1 MSSIKFSANHV
12 AGLTPRPAA
21 YIDYDPDL
29 PGFGVRIAPRGTR
42 SWIVEFRPNGG
53 GRKQPT
59 QRMTIGH
66 ESSLSLAKA
75 REKARTIL
83 AEVRLGGDPA
93 RERKDRREAVTV
105 AELADLFMTE
115 EVRPLKKPSTAA
127 LYDRY
132 FRVHVKPAL
141 GTRKARDIT
150 RSDIARLH
158 RKIGEIGK
166 PTANRVVVLISGM
179 FTWAAKAGTVPEGPN
194 PARGV
199 SRFKEE
205 GRERF
210 LSADELARLGDALR
224 EAETVGLPWDTD
236 EALPAPKHLAK
247 PENRRTIVSPFATAA
262 IRLLLFTGCR
272 LREILHLRWDAVDFD
287 RGVLALPDSKTG
299 KKLVMLAAPAL
310 AVLSALPRL
319 GSRVIPGTDPDRPR
333 HDLHKPWRAVAKRAG
348 LIGLRIH
355 DLRHSFASVGVASNL
370 GLPILGKLL
379 GHRAVETTAKYA
391 HVANDPLR
399 RAADT
404 IAEAI
409 AVGLGEK
416 RGAGAEVVPFAVT
429 PKR

>member
-1 MSSIKFSANHV
+1 MASIKFSANHV
-12 AGLTPRPAA
+12 AALPAKPTA
-21 YIDYDPDL
+21 YIDYDANL
-29 PGFGVRIAPRGTR
+29 PGFGVRVAPGGAR

-59 QRMTIGH
+59 QRMTIGRV
-66 ESSLSLAKA
+66 STLSLPKA
-75 REKARTIL
+75 REKARSIL

-105 AELADLFMTE
+105 AELADLFMKE

-132 FRVHVKPAL
+132 LRIHVKPAL

-158 RKIGEIGK
+158 RKIGEIAK

-179 FTWAAKAGTVPEGPN
+179 FTWAAKAGAVPEGPN

-224 EAETVGLPWDTD
+224 EAETVGLPWDAD
-236 EALPAPKHLAK
+236 EAQPAAKHLAK
-247 PENRRTIVSPFATAA
+247 PENRRTVVSPFATAA
-262 IRLLLFTGCR
+262 IRLLMFTGAR
-272 LREILHLRWDAVDFD
+272 LREILHLRWEDVDFD
-287 RGVLALPDSKTG
+287 RGLLALPDSKTG

-310 AVLSALPRL
+310 AVLSVLPRL
-319 GSRVIPGTDPDRPR
+319 GSHVIPGTDPNRPR
-333 HDLHKPWRAVAKRAG
+333 HDLHRPWTAVAKRAG
-348 LIGLRIH
+348 LAGVRIH
-355 DLRHSFASVGVASNL
+355 DLRHSFASVGVTSNL
-370 GLPILGKLL
+370 GLPVLGKLL
-379 GHRAVETTAKYA
+379 GHRTVETTQKYA
-391 HVANDPLR
+391 HIANDPLR
-399 RAADT
+399 RAADAIAET
-404 IAEAI
+404 IAA
-409 AVGLGEK
+409 GLGEK
-416 RGAGAEVVPFAVT
+416 RSAGAEVVPFTVA

>member
-1 MSSIKFSANHV
+1 MSSVKFSANHV

-66 ESSLSLAKA
+66 ESSLALAKA
-75 REKARTIL
+75 REKAKKIL

-105 AELADLFMTE
+105 AELADLFMRE

-141 GTRKARDIT
+141 GTRKARDVS

-179 FTWAAKAGTVPEGPN
+179 FTWAAKAGAVPEGPN

-199 SRFKEE
+199 SRFREE

-224 EAETVGLPWDTD
+224 EAETVGLPWDAD
-236 EALPAPKHLAK
+236 EAQPAAKHLAK

-272 LREILHLRWDAVDFD
+272 LREILHLRWDEVDFD
-287 RGVLALPDSKTG
+287 RGVLALPDSKSG

-319 GSRVIPGTDPDRPR
+319 GSCVIPGTDPNRPR
-333 HDLHKPWRAVAKRAG
+333 HDLQKPWRAITKRAG
-348 LIGLRIH
+348 LASVRIH
-355 DLRHSFASVGVASNL
+355 DLRHSFASVGVTSNL

-379 GHRAVETTAKYA
+379 GHRAVETTEKYA
-391 HVANDPLR
+391 HIANDPLR

-404 IAEAI
+404 IAETI
-409 AVGLGEK
+409 AAGLGEK
-416 RGAGAEVVPFAVT
+416 LGIGAEVVPFAVT
-429 PKR
+429 SKR